1 MELFLPSVLV
11 FLFAIVLTFYVA
23 PKLTPM
29 IAAILSA
36 VFLCYGVYD
45 HYKEFES
52 EYRLSTWQEIFKV
65 YAPAIMILAVILF
78 IIYGMLAFFTGGQVP
93 IPALPNLNTA
103 ENVFM
108 TSINNVT
115 SSFSNAANSMVNA
128 ANNSLSN
135 ASSLFSSAPNKNNN
149 QNNNN
154 RNNNNNHSS
163 NRGNN
168 RGSVPSR
175 SLYETL

>member
-11 FLFAIVLTFYVA
+11 FLFAIVLTFYIA

-29 IAAILSA
+29 IAAILSV

-93 IPALPNLNTA
+93 IPSLPNLNTA
-103 ENVFM
+103 ESALTNTF
-108 TSINNVT
+108 NNVT

-128 ANNSLSN
+128 ANNSISN
-135 ASSLFSSAPNKNNN
+135 ASSMFSSSNRNGNNGNNNKNNK
-149 QNNNN
+149 NNT
-154 RNNNNNHSS
+154 
-163 NRGNN
+163 
-168 RGSVPSR
+168 PSR

>member
-29 IAAILSA
+29 ISAILAA

-45 HYKEFES
+45 HYKQFES

-78 IIYGMLAFFTGGQVP
+78 VIYGILAFFTGGQVP
-93 IPALPNLNTA
+93 IPSLPNLNTA
-103 ENVFM
+103 ESALTNSL
-108 TSINNVT
+108 TNVT
-115 SSFSNAANSMVNA
+115 SSFSNAANSIVNA
-128 ANNSLSN
+128 ANNSISN
-135 ASSLFSSAPNKNNN
+135 ATSMISST
-149 QNNNN
+149 N
-154 RNNNNNHSS
+154 RNNN
-163 NRGNN
+163 RGNSN
-168 RGSVPSR
+168 NNSRNSNKNNGPSR